1 MKKKIFIL
9 LNDYTKLNP
18 VITYGVNLAKGLESP
33 AILLAIAKLK
43 SPATPAT
50 VVGGGLPYPNLD
62 FNSLKEKA
70 ILHLRKLYLEVQ
82 HIWRNVYC
90 DVAIGVSQTKVI
102 SMMDEKDPFLL
113 VIEGRSDLTTLNEW
127 FGTYETMIAEE
138 ADCPVLVVQP
148 QTVWRPVRKILYMM
162 DMDDTKID
170 NLQILT
176 TLTES
181 LDAHLQVIIFSDKDI
196 SEAEGTY
203 QEMINVFKNLLG
215 YKEPTFHRIFGDKKA
230 EDVIALVNSISPDWL
245 AFEQKNKNFFER
257 VFDDYN
263 TKRLILQGEIPA
275 LVF

>member
-43 SPATPAT
+43 SPAT

-148 QTVWRPVRKILYMM
+148 QTVWRPVQKILYMM

-257 VFDDYN
+257 VFNDYN

>member
-148 QTVWRPVRKILYMM
+148 QTVWRPVQKILYMM

-257 VFDDYN
+257 VFNDYN

>member
-257 VFDDYN
+257 VFNDYN

>member
-148 QTVWRPVRKILYMM
+148 QTVWRPVQKILYMM

-245 AFEQKNKNFFER
+245 AFDKKKKNFFER
-257 VFDDYN
+257 VFNDYN